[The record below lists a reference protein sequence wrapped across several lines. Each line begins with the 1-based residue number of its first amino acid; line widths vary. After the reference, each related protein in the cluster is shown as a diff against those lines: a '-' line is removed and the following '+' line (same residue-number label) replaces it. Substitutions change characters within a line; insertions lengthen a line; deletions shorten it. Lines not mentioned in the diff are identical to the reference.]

1 MPSRRKKCYWEM
13 TAAELAEAT
22 KKFDREIPANK
33 LRPLTAAER
42 ELWNRA
48 KRLPSRS
55 IFISRNETPD
65 MTTFLIRLKSDLVR
79 RLDEYAKSRNITRE
93 QLMEKSVR
101 TLLSFVEEDQPS
113 KKKRR
118 SAEDGPACTNFT

>member
-1 MPSRRKKCYWEM
+1 MAAKRKKRYWEM
-13 TAAELAEAT
+13 TADELAEAT
-22 KKFDREIPANK
+22 KEFDREIPAHK
-33 LRPLTAAER
+33 LRPLTPAQC

-55 IFISRNETPD
+55 IFITRGDSPD
-65 MTTFLIRLKSDLVR
+65 TTTLLIRLKSDLVR
-79 RLDEYAKSRNITRE
+79 RLDEYAKSRKITRE

-101 TLLSFVEEDQPS
+101 TLLSFVEEDQPV

-118 SAEDGPACTNFT
+118 SA